1 MKDLMNDNLT
11 EILKAIKYNL
21 NCIHNATSEKAKEY
35 FRRENERLMQDFNAS
50 MKDWIAIL

>member
-11 EILKAIKYNL
+11 EILEAIKYNL
-21 NCIHNATSEKAKEY
+21 NCIYNAKSEKAKEY

-50 MKDWIAIL
+50 MKDWIEIL